1 MILKIQG
8 PTIYPSLIHLTKH
21 QNFTLIPLIIPT
33 NLTILITILITNLLT
48 TITIILLNH
57 LITIIILTP
66 LIFIKA
72 IYLIINFNVFL
83 FKSNLFFNL
92 SETCFFRLYLM

>member
-8 PTIYPSLIHLTKH
+8 LIIYPSLIHLTKH
-21 QNFTLIPLIIPT
+21 QNFTPIILIIPI
-33 NLTILITILITNLLT
+33 NLTILITNLLT
-48 TITIILLNH
+48 TITIIIILLTHH
-57 LITIIILTP
+57 LITILT
-66 LIFIKA
+66 LIFFIKA

-92 SETCFFRLYLM
+92 SETYFFRLYLM